1 MSSAVLVCGFNN
13 SAVAP
18 IGQCIQKPQRATDI
32 GIVLVRVDGGTA
44 AVIRANLFKMR
55 QQFRLQ
61 RLGSGCPFTR
71 VHGYVDL
78 QPGGLKRATFVSMGS
93 CSIALGY

>member
-18 IGQCIQKPQRATDI
+18 IGQRVEEPQRATDI
-32 GIVLVRVDGGTA
+32 GIVFVPVDGGMGT
-44 AVIRANLFKMR
+44 VIRANLFEVR

-61 RLGSGCPFTR
+61 PLSSGCPFMSG
-71 VHGYVDL
+71 HGYVDL
-78 QPGGLKRATFVSMGS
+78 QPGGLKRATFAASGS
-93 CSIALGY
+93 CSMVLGN